1 MTIINLC
8 GTSPRSTTLVSSHR
22 LMLLH
27 RQQSTIKQ
35 HNIGS
40 EESLKC
46 TMFNAILALII
57 LIYCPSLCFHLI
69 TKDKQT
75 TDNKMVTLTLRSGI
89 SRRQSVL
96 SCPEWPTE
104 QSKFSSRPQASA
116 SASISGNFMNQNK
129 SLATGLASHTVFYC
143 LNIKFIT
150 LPCIHVVYNSTFLL
164 QLNKCSIAK

>member
-1 MTIINLC
+1 MMIINLC

-22 LMLLH
+22 LILLH
-27 RQQSTIKQ
+27 GQQSTIKQ

-46 TMFNAILALII
+46 TIFNAFLALII
-57 LIYCPSLCFHLI
+57 LVYCPRLCLQQI

-75 TDNKMVTLTLRSGI
+75 TDNKTVTLTLRSGI

-104 QSKFSSRPQASA
+104 QAKFSSRPQASA

-129 SLATGLASHTVFYC
+129 SLATGLTSHTVFHC
-143 LNIKFIT
+143 LT
-150 LPCIHVVYNSTFLL
+150 LNLL
-164 QLNKCSIAK
+164 HYLAQATCSVQYILT